1 MLPVKNFTHVEV
13 SAAEKFMARERK
25 VIDLVKLFNVAEV
38 IDANLA
44 AAYFV
49 LCDKVDPDMRYNSVP
64 DSELKK
70 LGFTSRGIKN
80 FRQTEDAF
88 I

>member
-1 MLPVKNFTHVEV
+1 MLPVKNFTHVDV
-13 SAAEKFMARERK
+13 SKAEKFMAQHRK
-25 VIDLVKLFNVAEV
+25 VIDLVKLFNMAEV

-64 DSELKK
+64 DAELKK
-70 LGFTSRGIKN
+70 IGFTPQGIKT
-80 FRQTEDAF
+80 FRQTEDEF